1 MSSENTFYEV
11 KRESSFEERN
21 IQESENFDY
30 QNENQTIDDA
40 PMDTD
45 QLADSCC
52 LCPEGY
58 KMQNLLIEH
67 LQAEHQNG
75 EFFCYLVNVIV

>member
-1 MSSENTFYEV
+1 MSRENTFYEV
-11 KRESSFEERN
+11 KREPSFEERN
-21 IQESENFDY
+21 IQESQNFDY
-30 QNENQTIDDA
+30 QNLDQSENPAIDDA

-52 LCPEGY
+52 LCPEGF

-75 EFFCYLVNVIV
+75 EFFY